1 MFPLSP
7 KFLSVAAIALAAGL
21 APVAASAAETPAPG
35 REVMFWLFD
44 RDGSGI
50 IETAEI
56 EAFNTAL
63 FQALDADDDG
73 SLTGEELRAEM
84 AAARERIAE
93 RIGAFVRNGPLIG
106 ARRDA
111 VLARL
116 DAPGPVTREEF
127 LARPAPLVAEV
138 DSNDDGAISLEEFL
152 AAPGPGAL
160 R

>member
-1 MFPLSP
+1 MSRLSP
-7 KFLSVAAIALAAGL
+7 KFLSVAAVAVAAGL
-21 APVAASAAETPAPG
+21 APVAASAAETAAPG

-44 RDGSGI
+44 RDGSGV

-56 EAFNTAL
+56 EAFNTVL
-63 FQALDADDDG
+63 FQALDANDDG

-84 AAARERIAE
+84 TAARERIAE
-93 RIGAFVRNGPLIG
+93 RIGALVRNGPAFG

-111 VLARL
+111 IVARL
-116 DAPGPVTREEF
+116 NAPGPVTREEF
-127 LARPAPLVAEV
+127 LARPAPLVDQA

>member
-1 MFPLSP
+1 MSPLSP

-21 APVAASAAETPAPG
+21 APVAASAQETPAPG
-35 REVMFWLFD
+35 REMMFWLLD
-44 RDGSGI
+44 RDGSGV

-93 RIGAFVRNGPLIG
+93 RIGAFVRNGPAFG

-111 VLARL
+111 IIARL
-116 DAPGPVTREEF
+116 NAPGPVTREEF
-127 LARPAPLVAEV
+127 LARPTPLIDRA

-152 AAPGPGAL
+152 AAPGPDGS